1 MKEVFEMNWLRT
13 SSFVSISTVLAFTA
27 VIWYAAA
34 VYLNSAVLIDKYERH
49 KVEWDFS
56 KLVDDSWSMDRP
68 IMPAPHQIIFD
79 LNKSIFKQKISSKR
93 SLIYHGWVT
102 ISSTMVGFAM
112 GGILG
117 ILLAVGIVHVPTL
130 NKSVL
135 PWIIASQTIPIL
147 AIAPM
152 IIVGLGAIGV
162 TGLLPKARSNLG
174 LTYGALR
181 LDSIQC
187 FVGPVSISP
196 KAL

>member
-1 MKEVFEMNWLRT
+1 MNWFRT
-13 SSFVSISTVLAFTA
+13 SSFVSITVVLAFIA

-68 IMPAPHQIIFD
+68 IMPAPHQIYFD
-79 LNKSIFKQKISSKR
+79 LNKSIFKHKISSKR
-93 SLIYHGWVT
+93 SLVYHGWVT

-112 GGILG
+112 GAILG
-117 ILLAVGIVHVPTL
+117 ILLAVGIVHVSTL

-152 IIVGLGAIGV
+152 IILV
-162 TGLLPKARSNLG
+162 
-174 LTYGALR
+174 
-181 LDSIQC
+181 
-187 FVGPVSISP
+187 
-196 KAL
+196 